1 MCILEIKNL
10 DFAYQNSSRAAV
22 KNINFSIAG
31 NSFTILM
38 GKSGAGKSTL
48 AKCLAGVIPQF
59 QKGNYSGKITIRN
72 KEIENV
78 PVYEI
83 AQEVGLLL
91 QDFEVQLFSTNVALE
106 IAFGLENFSLPR
118 EEMGK
123 RIAETLKMVGLENYT
138 NRDPLTLSGGEKQRL
153 ALASILALKPKI
165 LILDEPTT
173 DLDPLGKKE
182 IFALLKNLTAQGL
195 TIIVIDH
202 ETDEILNADRMIIF
216 NAGEIVSS
224 GKVEELIPDNEL
236 LQKNGIRP
244 AAILALFQK
253 LNLSTPGKIPK
264 TVTAAY
270 RLLVENSYQ
279 ISQEKYTLLAKEE
292 KKEKNLLFQIKNL
305 EFAYS
310 GLTRGQILQGLSFE
324 IYAGEFLG
332 IIGIN
337 GSGKTTL
344 IKHLN
349 RLLEPTKGEIFYQNE
364 NLKNHKIA
372 DLSKDIG
379 YVFQNP
385 DQQIFA
391 STVREEIAFG
401 LRNLGMNRSGLY
413 LGYPDEEIEKRVKE
427 VLETVNL
434 EGYEDKDPFVLTKGE
449 KQRLA
454 VASVLVT
461 QPKVIILDEPT
472 TGLDYQELKNL
483 MDLLKELNQK
493 GHTIIMVT
501 HTMWL
506 VAEYAE
512 RAIVLKEGEI
522 VFNGNVRQLFSE
534 NNIATWGLALPPL
547 IELGQKFGKTLLNID
562 EFLFCLEQYGLTQI

>member
-1 MCILEIKNL
+1 MFCFEIKDL
-10 DFAYQNSSRAAV
+10 DFTYQNSSQPAL
-22 KNINFSIAG
+22 KKINFSIEE

-38 GKSGAGKSTL
+38 GRSGAGKSTL
-48 AKCLAGVIPQF
+48 AKCLTGVIPQF
-59 QKGNYSGKITIRN
+59 QKGNYSGKIIIQN
-72 KEIENV
+72 KEIKNI

-91 QDFEVQLFSTNVALE
+91 QDFEAQLFSTNVTLE
-106 IAFGLENFSLPR
+106 IAFGLENLSLPR
-118 EEMGK
+118 EEMEK
-123 RIAETLKMVGLENYT
+123 RISETLKIVGLENYA

-182 IFALLKNLTAQGL
+182 IFALLKKLTAQGL

-224 GKVEELIPDNEL
+224 NKVEKLIPENEL
-236 LQKNGIRP
+236 LEKNGIRP
-244 AAILALFQK
+244 VAIFELLQK
-253 LNLSTPGKIPK
+253 LNLLPSQNLPRTI
-264 TVTAAY
+264 TEVY
-270 RLLVENSYQ
+270 NLLIESGYQ
-279 ISQEKYTLLAKEE
+279 ISQEKYNLLTKEE

-305 EFAYS
+305 EFTYPE
-310 GLTRGQILQGLSFE
+310 GKPILKNLNFE

-349 RLLEPTKGEIFYQNE
+349 RLLEPTKGEIIYQNK
-364 NLKNHKIA
+364 NLKNYRIV
-372 DLSKDIG
+372 DLAKDIG

-385 DQQIFA
+385 DNQIFA
-391 STVREEIAFG
+391 STVKEEIVFG
-401 LRNLGMNRSGLY
+401 LRNLN
-413 LGYPDEEIEKRVKE
+413 YPEQEIEKRVKE
-427 VLETVNL
+427 VLKTVNL
-434 EGYEDKDPFVLTKGE
+434 EGYEDKDPFILTKGE

-454 VASVLVT
+454 VASILVT

-472 TGLDYQELKNL
+472 TGLDYRELKSL
-483 MDLLKELNQK
+483 MNLLKELKQK

-512 RAIVLKEGEI
+512 RTIVLKEGEI
-522 VFNGNVRQLFSE
+522 VFNRGVRQLFSE
-534 NNIATWGLALPPL
+534 KNIATWGLAPPPL
-547 IELGQKFGKTLLNID
+547 IELSQKFGKTLLNIE
-562 EFLFCLEQYGLTQI
+562 EFLFCLERNYR